1 MGQIG
6 LEERPHNF
14 VSANCEE
21 SQWNILQIVIGD
33 DPPPDAGDQF
43 GVIVHQFLIVTG
55 MAFLEKK
62 QSALSEKV
70 GSADLRQRCL
80 RSEKTPR

>member
-6 LEERPHNF
+6 LEERPHD
-14 VSANCEE
+14 VVATNCEE
-21 SQWNILQIVIGD
+21 LQWNALQIVIGD
-33 DPPPDAGDQF
+33 DPLPNARDQF
-43 GVIVHQFLIVTG
+43 GVIVHQFLIVAG
-55 MAFLEKK
+55 MALLEKK

-70 GSADLRQRCL
+70 GSTDLRQRRF